1 MPKISILTPCYNHE
15 KYISAY
21 LQSVLNQTFNDF
33 ELIIVDDYSSDQSV
47 KEVEKFKDN
56 RIKLIKHLYNK
67 GINATLNTAF
77 KNSSGDCIVF
87 MASDDMFEVNALEKI
102 NEVFENNQNIDVVYP
117 ALKYINEDN
126 QIFKNRKITNVSNEI
141 DLIRDFFIIGNCLT
155 SPGMSIKRK
164 TYDKIYPLDNAF
176 CNQQDTLMHIKLLLN
191 KAKIFILD
199 DYLVRYR
206 VATTNAS
213 ISAGMSSNIA
223 RANLEMEILMQ
234 EFLKMNDLDLL
245 EKIFAK
251 EIQATSI
258 KPYKETLKFFLGYMA
273 LQSDDEFKK
282 YWGYHKIMEY
292 YNIPS
297 NVEILKEKYNF
308 TFKDYVKLSS
318 FCINGRLEKKFKKY
332 KKRFIIA
339 CISSFII
346 FVILCGVII
355 YQNFIQ

>member
-1 MPKISILTPCYNHE
+1 MPKFSILTPCFNHE
-15 KYISAY
+15 KYIKY
-21 LQSVLNQTFNDF
+21 FIQSILEQSFENF
-33 ELIIVDDYSSDQSV
+33 ELIIVDDCSSDNSI
-47 KEVEKFKDN
+47 KEIQKFQDS
-56 RIKLIKHLYNK
+56 RIKLIKHSYNK

-77 KNSSGDCIVF
+77 KNSSGDYIVF

-102 NEVFENNQNIDVVYP
+102 NEVFETKQNIDVIYP

-126 QIFKNRKITNVSNEI
+126 QIFKNGKILNISNEI

-164 TYDKIYPLDNAF
+164 AYDKIYPLDNAF

-191 KAKIFILD
+191 KVKIFVLD
-199 DYLVRYR
+199 DYLVHYR
-206 VATTNAS
+206 VATTNTS
-213 ISAGMSSNIA
+213 ISAGISSNIA

-251 EIQATSI
+251 EIQTTGI

-318 FCINGRLEKKFKKY
+318 FCINGRFEKKFKKY
-332 KKRFIIA
+332 KKRFIIS

-346 FVILCGVII
+346 FVTLCGVII
-355 YQNFIQ
+355 YQSII

>member
-1 MPKISILTPCYNHE
+1 MMKISILCPSFNHE
-15 KYISAY
+15 KYVKFFIE
-21 LQSVLNQTFNDF
+21 SVLKQSFKDF
-33 ELIIVDDYSSDQSV
+33 ELIIVDDCSSDENVREIQ
-47 KEVEKFKDN
+47 EFKDK
-56 RIKLIKHLYNK
+56 RIKLIKHSYNK

-77 KNSSGDCIVF
+77 ENSNGDILVF
-87 MASDDMFEVNALEKI
+87 CASDDIFESDALEKI

-126 QIFKNRKITNVSNEI
+126 QIFKNGKILNISNEI

-155 SPGMSIKRK
+155 SPGISIKRK

-191 KAKIFILD
+191 NAKIFVLD

-245 EKIFAK
+245 EKMFTK
-251 EIQATSI
+251 EIQATGI

-273 LQSDDEFKK
+273 LRSDDEFKK

-292 YNIPS
+292 YNISS

-318 FCINGRLEKKFKKY
+318 FCINGRFEKKFKKY
-332 KKRFIIA
+332 KKRFIIS

-346 FVILCGVII
+346 FVVLCGVII
-355 YQNFIQ
+355 YQSII

>member
-1 MPKISILTPCYNHE
+1 MPKISIFCPSFNHE
-15 KYISAY
+15 KYVKFFIE
-21 LQSVLNQTFNDF
+21 SVLKQSFKDF
-33 ELIIVDDYSSDQSV
+33 ELIIVDDCSSDENVRKIQ
-47 KEVEKFKDN
+47 EFKDK
-56 RIKLIKHLYNK
+56 RIKLIKHSFNK
-67 GINATLNTAF
+67 GISATLNTAF
-77 KNSSGDCIVF
+77 QKSSGDILVF
-87 MASDDMFEVNALEKI
+87 CASDDVLEDGALEKI
-102 NEVFENNQNIDVVYP
+102 NEVFENNQNIDVIYP

-126 QIFKNRKITNVSNEI
+126 QIFKNGKITNVSNEI

-164 TYDKIYPLDNAF
+164 AYDKIYPLDNAF

-206 VATTNAS
+206 VATTNTS

-245 EKIFAK
+245 EKMFTK
-251 EIQATSI
+251 EIQATGI

-292 YNIPS
+292 YNISS

-318 FCINGRLEKKFKKY
+318 FCINGRFEKKFKKY
-332 KKRFIIA
+332 KKRFIIS

-346 FVILCGVII
+346 FVALCGVII
-355 YQNFIQ
+355 YQSII